1 MNRDVGQTTGGSPRT
16 SHGLDWASISGGF
29 EQTLADDMR
38 MTEVRTE
45 QTHLCRAHERSR
57 AGYAALVFGLLFQCL
72 TPAARAQQP
81 VRHTV
86 TADDGHPLTVWEK
99 RPSAARRSILLL
111 HGRTWPA
118 LPDFDLQVPGDPASL
133 MDALV
138 ARGFAV
144 YALDA
149 RGYGPTPRD
158 STGWLTPD
166 RAAADA
172 ITVCRWVAKT
182 SGVAGPPVLF
192 GWSQG
197 SIVGQL
203 AAQRA
208 PDAMSALVLFGHF
221 TFPTPLPADTMQGG
235 PPRVA
240 TTATAAGED
249 FITPAATDPAIRDAY
264 VRAAVAAQPVRTDW
278 RRMSEFNALDPA
290 AVHVPTL
297 EIMAE
302 RDPISNHVPDGE
314 AMFFGRLGTPD
325 REFVVLPG
333 VDHAGLLEN
342 QRQRFVEAIV
352 DFVERPR
359 PH

>member
-1 MNRDVGQTTGGSPRT
+1 MRATNPSNNRD
-16 SHGLDWASISGGF
+16 H
-29 EQTLADDMR
+29 
-38 MTEVRTE
+38 VRQACE
-45 QTHLCRAHERSR
+45 MDGRVWC
-57 AGYAALVFGLLFQCL
+57 AALFFCLFFQL
-72 TPAARAQQP
+72 SAAPRAPQP
-81 VRHTV
+81 IRHTV
-86 TADDGHPLTVWEK
+86 TATDGHPLTVWEK
-99 RPSAARRSILLL
+99 RPSAPRGSIVLL
-111 HGRTWPA
+111 HGRTWPS
-118 LPDFDLQVPGDPASL
+118 LPDFDLQVPSDPASL

-149 RGYGPTPRD
+149 RGYGATPRD
-158 STGWLTPD
+158 SSGWLTPD
-166 RAAADA
+166 RAVADA
-172 ITVCRWVAKT
+172 ITVCQWVAKT
-182 SGVAGPPVLF
+182 SGVKGLPVLF

-208 PDAMSALVLFGHF
+208 PDAMAALVLFGHF
-221 TFPTPLPADTMQGG
+221 TFPTPIPSDTMQGA
-235 PPRVA
+235 PARAA

-249 FITPAATDPAIRDAY
+249 FISPAATDSAVRDAY
-264 VRAAVAAQPVRTDW
+264 VRAALAAQPVRPDW
-278 RRMSEFNALDPA
+278 RAMNEFNALDPA
-290 AVHVPTL
+290 QVHVATL

-314 AMFFGRLGTPD
+314 AMFFAKLGTPD

-352 DFVERPR
+352 DFVDRPKGK
-359 PH
+359 